1 MAGNLKGREI
11 LLGVSASIAAYKAA
25 ELVRLFRQEGAGVSC
40 VLTPSATKFITP
52 LTLAAL
58 SGRPASQDVLNE
70 NEWGMAHLSLAK
82 SADAVLIAPCTADL
96 LAQFAAG
103 TSDNLLSAAVLAT
116 RAPVFIAPA
125 MHEPMWTHPATQRNV
140 KTCLEF
146 GYRFIG
152 PVKGPLASGDS
163 GLGRM
168 EDPAQ
173 IVSHLTEALMTTKR
187 TVSRK

>member
-1 MAGNLKGREI
+1 MPGTLKGREI

-25 ELVRLFRQEGAGVSC
+25 ELVRLFRQAGAGVSC
-40 VLTPSATKFITP
+40 VLTPAAAKFITP
-52 LTLAAL
+52 LTLSAL
-58 SGRPASQDVLNE
+58 SGKPTGQDVLDE

-82 SADAVLIAPCTADL
+82 SADAVVIAPCTADF
-96 LAQFAAG
+96 LAQLAAG
-103 TSDNLLSAAVLAT
+103 SADNLLSAAVLVT

-140 KTCLEF
+140 KTCLGF
-146 GYRFIG
+146 RYQFIG

-173 IVSHLTEALMTTKR
+173 IVSHIMDALTKTKR
-187 TVSRK
+187 AVSRK